1 MFVKPR
7 LSLLAVAALLA
18 LTSLL
23 AWSSTRPALAEPRPA
38 KVLPGETQDALRQIA
53 GARDPALHPDP
64 DRLFGLL
71 WAGVRAAPPAPEDR
85 PAPGKPADPLRAPTK
100 SSLLLSVPELELK
113 KVVVPNSSDQAVLDR
128 AGIMHLAGT
137 GFPRQQDSNTYI
149 AGHALSD
156 DSSRVPHVFRDLEDL
171 RRGDRVVLRDRGEG
185 LYLRGLRGLR
195 RGPLRLLGDAA
206 SPRREGGLPP
216 DLLARPDLRAASD
229 RAHRAGSLLAAGP
242 RLPGR
247 PSRLV

>member
-113 KVVVPNSSDQAVLDR
+113 NVVVPNSSDQAVLDR

-137 GFPRQQDSNTYI
+137 GFPGSKTRT
-149 AGHALSD
+149 
-156 DSSRVPHVFRDLEDL
+156 PT
-171 RRGDRVVLRDRGEG
+171 
-185 LYLRGLRGLR
+185 
-195 RGPLRLLGDAA
+195 
-206 SPRREGGLPP
+206 SPGTR
-216 DLLARPDLRAASD
+216 
-229 RAHRAGSLLAAGP
+229 
-242 RLPGR
+242 
-247 PSRLV
+247 

>member
-7 LSLLAVAALLA
+7 LSLLVVAALLA

-53 GARDPALHPDP
+53 VARDPALHPDP

-113 KVVVPNSSDQAVLDR
+113 NVVVPNSSDQAVLDR

-137 GFPRQQDSNTYI
+137 GFPGSKTRT
-149 AGHALSD
+149 
-156 DSSRVPHVFRDLEDL
+156 PT
-171 RRGDRVVLRDRGEG
+171 
-185 LYLRGLRGLR
+185 
-195 RGPLRLLGDAA
+195 
-206 SPRREGGLPP
+206 SPGTR
-216 DLLARPDLRAASD
+216 
-229 RAHRAGSLLAAGP
+229 
-242 RLPGR
+242 
-247 PSRLV
+247 